1 MIFCANSSVLN
12 CFEPPVFLVIS
23 KNMKVIFTEKNCQN
37 SNFKCL
43 KNSGFSL
50 FFHSGLNTI
59 SLFSFLEEKSS
70 YWSLGTISSNSSTF
84 LEKSQN
90 FFKMSHFEE
99 FLLKTLIL
107 KKWKLDVIKSI
118 IFPVL
123 CLNIFKFN
131 FVLLLLSTTQEKN
144 MKLFVVIP
152 LLSQYIHFRPYAQ
165 AKSKQ
170 PRFSSISQSNLRGRV
185 FSTISI
191 TRLCTE
197 ISTIQS
203 FSFVTSEKS
212 PCPGDKLFKI
222 SDSCTEIWILAIS
235 KSSKF
240 QGVGFFSHISIVKY
254 HWSIHQSQP
263 SLNNQK
269 ASRL

>member
-1 MIFCANSSVLN
+1 
-12 CFEPPVFLVIS
+12 
-23 KNMKVIFTEKNCQN
+23 
-37 SNFKCL
+37 
-43 KNSGFSL
+43 
-50 FFHSGLNTI
+50 
-59 SLFSFLEEKSS
+59 
-70 YWSLGTISSNSSTF
+70 
-84 LEKSQN
+84 
-90 FFKMSHFEE
+90 
-99 FLLKTLIL
+99 
-107 KKWKLDVIKSI
+107 
-118 IFPVL
+118 
-123 CLNIFKFN
+123 
-131 FVLLLLSTTQEKN
+131 

-222 SDSCTEIWILAIS
+222 SDSCTEILIQAIS
-235 KSSKF
+235 NSNKLE
-240 QGVGFFSHISIVKY
+240 GEGFFSHILFAKIAKNPDGRTNERTHIPVLTVRTNVK
-254 HWSIHQSQP
+254 S
-263 SLNNQK
+263 
-269 ASRL
+269 ASRN